1 MKNYI
6 LIIITFFFISNCN
19 LNKVVKHHG
28 VHFLE
33 KKHQKL
39 TINETN
45 KNDIISIVGP
55 PSTKSLF
62 DNDLWIYIERTK
74 QKRSIFSLGKE
85 KLVKNNVLILEID
98 SRGRL
103 IKKSLLDINDINKYK
118 FSEGMTQNEYSKNS
132 FVYDFLSSVRQKV
145 NNATNSNQK

>member
-1 MKNYI
+1 MF
-6 LIIITFFFISNCN
+6 IITLFFLISNCTLKEVSYN
-19 LNKVVKHHG
+19 HGTGYLEVKQ
-28 VHFLE
+28 
-33 KKHQKL
+33 KKL
-39 TINETN
+39 IVNETN